1 MQLRIIQCVIRD
13 YLRSQKARF
22 LIFLVAFPSCRRK
35 NSINICRDGR
45 LLTSSLVL
53 AGLSS
58 LLRTALDSVPRID
71 AYKMVIMPEEITI
84 SQVLLLNKII
94 FDESTTGSSSLLDLS
109 PEQLN
114 HVRTVSQV
122 LGCEDILASPSSKNP
137 MNSTSSGTPPPS
149 RGIKR
154 PAPIG
159 NPARRRPAKT
169 SRGTGAAT
177 TSLSSSSV
185 KLEKTELNADYID
198 DSGLVRLSSVD
209 EMAIHYCLL
218 CDKKF
223 KKYNQVWYLITT
235 ELKSPNLQFNPFR
248 LSPTTTLHTTCR
260 QPWLATSVTRRSAT
274 CTAASSTS
282 TSSTASLTPT
292 SSVTFAKKFSTH
304 DSALAHT

>member
-1 MQLRIIQCVIRD
+1 LDLQVASETAAEGDLKESPQLKFQLGGEQRGDSEVGKGLGVGGGSTYLQQQREERPIVASLQGVIQTSGIPARLPTSTHAGQSSLTAIQQQGAVIQISEPAAVSD
-13 YLRSQKARF
+13 STTATLGDNMLKIQYKEYDQKILSAEMRP
-22 LIFLVAFPSCRRK
+22 LMSHAELCDTVLV
-35 NSINICRDGR
+35 CRDGR

-94 FDESTTGSSSLLDLS
+94 FDESTTGSGSLLDLS

-122 LGCEDILASPSSKNP
+122 LGCEDILSSPSSKNP

-185 KLEKTELNADYID
+185 KLEKN
-198 DSGLVRLSSVD
+198 
-209 EMAIHYCLL
+209 
-218 CDKKF
+218 
-223 KKYNQVWYLITT
+223 
-235 ELKSPNLQFNPFR
+235 
-248 LSPTTTLHTTCR
+248 
-260 QPWLATSVTRRSAT
+260 
-274 CTAASSTS
+274 
-282 TSSTASLTPT
+282 
-292 SSVTFAKKFSTH
+292 
-304 DSALAHT
+304 

>member
-1 MQLRIIQCVIRD
+1 
-13 YLRSQKARF
+13 
-22 LIFLVAFPSCRRK
+22 
-35 NSINICRDGR
+35 
-45 LLTSSLVL
+45 
-53 AGLSS
+53 
-58 LLRTALDSVPRID
+58 
-71 AYKMVIMPEEITI
+71 MVIMPEEITI

-94 FDESTTGSSSLLDLS
+94 FDESTTGSGSLLDLS

-122 LGCEDILASPSSKNP
+122 LGCEDILSSPSSKNP

-223 KKYNQVWYLITT
+223 KKYNQVWYLQ
-235 ELKSPNLQFNPFR
+235 LNSNPQLFNSFR

>member
-1 MQLRIIQCVIRD
+1 MQLRIMQCVVRD

-22 LIFLVAFPSCRRK
+22 CRRK

-94 FDESTTGSSSLLDLS
+94 FDESTTGSGSLLDLS

-122 LGCEDILASPSSKNP
+122 LGCEDILSSPSSKNP

-223 KKYNQVWYLITT
+223 KKYNQVWYLQLNSI
-235 ELKSPNLQFNPFR
+235 LQFNPFR